1 MSDELKN
8 KSGKVKVMYVRSDDD
23 SDKRT
28 HNPRTGKGGG
38 RPGKSRVD
46 GRSRPARDERNSR
59 GDDRKRD
66 DRKRDDRK
74 RDDFHRD
81 DASPWRTVSRA
92 PGDETP
98 VKEDHGGISGKSF
111 IDPEVL
117 RRQRAEETRVYGEN
131 ACQALF
137 QSRPEAIVRAW
148 FIQSVTPRFKEAL
161 RWMAANRKAYHVVD
175 EAELAKASGTEHH
188 GGVCFLIKKRHGT
201 SVAQWVAKAGEED
214 CVLALEDVGNPH
226 NLGAIMRSCAHFG
239 VKGVVVQDAG
249 VLESGAAIR
258 TAEGGAEHV
267 EPITGDSFIDTLD
280 QFRKAGYAIVSTSS
294 HNGTPLFKA
303 ELPKKMVLAL
313 GQERDGLSDA
323 AISSADLSVAIDGTG
338 NVQSLNVSVA
348 TGVLLA
354 EWWRQN
360 KACFACLN
368 AKKPAD
374 AGFFL
379 WLSITRF
386 QREGPASSR
395 SAFRR
400 GQPATGW
407 SVRNGCSQR
416 SRDAQ
421 RAVMDAAP
429 SARSGADDR

>member
-8 KSGKVKVMYVRSDDD
+8 KNGKVKVMYVRSDDD

-28 HNPRTGKGGG
+28 QNPRTGKGGG
-38 RPGKSRVD
+38 RPGASRAGTSRAEG
-46 GRSRPARDERNSR
+46 GRRPARDERKGQNSDR
-59 GDDRKRD
+59 GRERGRDRDVERD
-66 DRKRDDRK
+66 RERGEG
-74 RDDFHRD
+74 
-81 DASPWRTVSRA
+81 SPWRTVSRA
-92 PGDETP
+92 PGDETI
-98 VKEDHGGISGKSF
+98 VKPDHGGISGKSF

-338 NVQSLNVSVA
+338 NVESLNVSVA

-360 KACFACLN
+360 KA
-368 AKKPAD
+368 
-374 AGFFL
+374 
-379 WLSITRF
+379 
-386 QREGPASSR
+386 
-395 SAFRR
+395 
-400 GQPATGW
+400 
-407 SVRNGCSQR
+407 
-416 SRDAQ
+416 
-421 RAVMDAAP
+421 
-429 SARSGADDR
+429 

>member
-1 MSDELKN
+1 MNDELKN

-28 HNPRTGKGGG
+28 ENPRTGKGGG
-38 RPGKSRVD
+38 RTGASRTEG
-46 GRSRPARDERNSR
+46 GRRPARDSRDSRDGKSRDAKPR
-59 GDDRKRD
+59 GDRFRDRDNASRD
-66 DRKRDDRK
+66 SQPREN
-74 RDDFHRD
+74 
-81 DASPWRTVSRA
+81 SPWRTVSRA
-92 PGDETP
+92 PGEEAP
-98 VKEDHGGISGKSF
+98 EKPDHGGISGKSF
-111 IDPEVL
+111 VDPETI

-137 QSRPEAIVRAW
+137 QSRPDCIVRAW

-188 GGVCFLIKKRHGT
+188 GGVCFLIKKRNGT
-201 SVAQWVAKAGEED
+201 SVQQWVREAGEED

-239 VKGVVVQDAG
+239 VKGVVVQDAA

-267 EPITGDSFIDTLD
+267 QPITGDSFISALD
-280 QFRKAGYAIVSTSS
+280 QFRKAGYAIVTTSS
-294 HNGTPLFKA
+294 HEGTPLFKA
-303 ELPKKMVLAL
+303 TMPKKMVLVL

-323 AISSADLSVAIDGTG
+323 ALDSSDLSVAINGTG
-338 NVQSLNVSVA
+338 NVESLNVSVA

-360 KACFACLN
+360 KA
-368 AKKPAD
+368 
-374 AGFFL
+374 
-379 WLSITRF
+379 
-386 QREGPASSR
+386 
-395 SAFRR
+395 
-400 GQPATGW
+400 
-407 SVRNGCSQR
+407 
-416 SRDAQ
+416 
-421 RAVMDAAP
+421 
-429 SARSGADDR
+429 